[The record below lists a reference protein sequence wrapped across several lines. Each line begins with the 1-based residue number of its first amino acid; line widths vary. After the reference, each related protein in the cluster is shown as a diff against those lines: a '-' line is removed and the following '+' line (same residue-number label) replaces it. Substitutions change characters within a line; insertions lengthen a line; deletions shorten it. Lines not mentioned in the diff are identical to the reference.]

1 MSSRANRPRSRR
13 GRAPPPGELD
23 PVAESAE
30 ETEVVAAA
38 EGALDERAILRYEE
52 HITEL
57 LVTIAELHGKL
68 EQLQQARAREKEE
81 DVERSSEY
89 NSTLPWEGW
98 AKPPACGLCLPPAGS
113 TEEGH
118 RPNVFLDL
126 QQAVT
131 SLEKAAFA
139 WRQGASSHLGTDPA
153 RKGPGTEELEQANQ
167 KLEELA
173 GSWGMDPGG
182 QEEGRP
188 RSETG
193 QGLPAE
199 ERSWYWREVAS
210 FMEQNA
216 SLRVALGN
224 KEEELGRSRGAL
236 QASQEEKERLQK
248 KVQELQ
254 DSLLRL
260 EPSSPLPLRRAGSI
274 SGSSS
279 PGTVGKTWGSQ
290 DPISVAHPLL
300 RRARSCSS
308 AQLLGHLRPQPQPQ
322 PQPLVP
328 QMQDL
333 EVQMECLRGNIEKL
347 KCLNQLLSA
356 ALRECKSDS
365 EALSMRLGQQESDST
380 ALRLALQYSEQCV
393 EAYGVLLALSQ
404 AELGI
409 VPVLGAEGIPEN
421 FDRMEMVLAEAR
433 KLLAEEEPPEG
444 RGAHSSPEGSS
455 VDPLTRPAN
464 SQEAA
469 TLLRSFIQNLRE
481 RQALLKISQVDGSHP
496 APDPIR
502 PNLED
507 IMQAVLGAQPGG
519 ALPRLEKMQ
528 ILQELATIRE
538 ALADQKTQLCL
549 LEKEKRGL
557 ELRDYAHRAQ
567 GATYLLLLEHL
578 QWELSHGP
586 GWLGMALSSSGGSS
600 ISSDSDCSSCAGE
613 RGDGNAML
621 GKPRVARDTKV
632 MAQELASSLA
642 RGRELQSRIQELLA
656 SLEKLASTGQVQRAQ
671 CVELTSDFFK
681 AHSALV
687 LAFRNAKRKQDEQ
700 LRQLDAQMGLMSAR
714 HAERLETLACT
725 ARVLEERRAVGPL
738 GETSL

>member
-38 EGALDERAILRYEE
+38 EGALDERAILRSW
-52 HITEL
+52 ICPR
-57 LVTIAELHGKL
+57 I
-68 EQLQQARAREKEE
+68 
-81 DVERSSEY
+81 
-89 NSTLPWEGW
+89 P
-98 AKPPACGLCLPPAGS
+98 PPARRVLSSPEPTSSAPPPNSPSPQFLCFPLLTSHAGAS
-113 TEEGH
+113 GVSPGH

-139 WRQGASSHLGTDPA
+139 WR
-153 RKGPGTEELEQANQ
+153 Q

-236 QASQEEKERLQK
+236 QASAGWGDGTDNSQRKGWEAGPGARI
-248 KVQELQ
+248 
-254 DSLLRL
+254 L
-260 EPSSPLPLRRAGSI
+260 ESHPPDTHTPHHSGGSQLVLP
-274 SGSSS
+274 
-279 PGTVGKTWGSQ
+279 WQ

-308 AQLLGHLRPQPQPQ
+308 AQLLGH
-322 PQPLVP
+322 LVP

>member
-38 EGALDERAILRYEE
+38 AGGPDERAVLRYEE
-52 HITEL
+52 QITEL

-68 EQLQQARAREKEE
+68 EQLQQARAREGEE
-81 DVERSSEY
+81 DAERSSEY
-89 NSTLPWEGW
+89 NTLPWEGR
-98 AKPPACGLCLPPAGS
+98 AKPPACGLCLPPSGG

-139 WRQGASSHLGTDPA
+139 WRQGASSHQGTDPDG
-153 RKGPGTEELEQANQ
+153 KGPVTEELGQANQ

-173 GSWGMDPGG
+173 ESWEMDPGG
-182 QEEGRP
+182 QKEGKCG
-188 RSETG
+188 SETG
-193 QGLPAE
+193 QGLPTE

-224 KEEELGRSRGAL
+224 KEEELSHSRGAL
-236 QASQEEKERLQK
+236 RAAQEEKERLQK

-279 PGTVGKTWGSQ
+279 PGAAGKTWGSQ
-290 DPISVAHPLL
+290 DPIFVSHPLL

-308 AQLLGHLRPQPQPQ
+308 AQLLGHLRPQPQP
-322 PQPLVP
+322 LVP

-333 EVQMECLRGNIEKL
+333 EVQMEQLRGNIEKL

-380 ALRLALQYSEQCV
+380 ALRLALQYSEQCA

-409 VPVLGAEGIPEN
+409 APVLGAEGIPEN
-421 FDRMEMVLAEAR
+421 FDRMEMVLAEAG

-444 RGAHSSPEGSS
+444 RGAHPSPEGSS

-481 RQALLKISQVDGSHP
+481 RQALLKISQVDGCHP

-586 GWLGMALSSSGGSS
+586 GWLGTVLSSSGGSS

-613 RGDGNAML
+613 PGDGDAML

-632 MAQELASSLA
+632 MAQELESSLA
-642 RGRELQSRIQELLA
+642 RGQELQSRIQELLA

>member
-248 KVQELQ
+248 K
-254 DSLLRL
+254 
-260 EPSSPLPLRRAGSI
+260 
-274 SGSSS
+274 
-279 PGTVGKTWGSQ
+279 